1 MPALSGPTAV
11 AGRVLLSTLW
21 SSEGVDYEEEA
32 VSLLPVRIPD
42 LGHSGDDIA
51 GHPKASEAV
60 VPSHVAHNQP
70 EVWCQCFGASKG
82 LGAEQVRNGVGV
94 AAQVAHGYGVTCP
107 VRFPKLEQKLFLN
120 LPKGKGHSFLLK
132 LPFSVKEQLR
142 K

>member
-1 MPALSGPTAV
+1 VSALSGPTAV

-32 VSLLPVRIPD
+32 VSLLPMRILD

-51 GHPKASEAV
+51 GHPKASAAV

-94 AAQVAHGYGVTCP
+94 AAQVARGYGP
-107 VRFPKLEQKLFLN
+107 PRP
-120 LPKGKGHSFLLK
+120 
-132 LPFSVKEQLR
+132 
-142 K
+142 